1 MISYRNNKGITL
13 LELLVV
19 ILIVGI
25 LAAIA
30 IPTYNGYMVRARR
43 SDAKVVLEQV
53 RAAQEMWRAERG
65 CYAQD
70 GVNCAGAALA
80 GTAETK
86 LQTTMGVP
94 ASPIGGASGDYTW
107 ALTVKTGTTFIARA
121 TPNSTRQAADGWL
134 EINQDGIKTDSD
146 GRTYPD
152 KYCKWSK

>member
-1 MISYRNNKGITL
+1 
-13 LELLVV
+13 
-19 ILIVGI
+19 
-25 LAAIA
+25 
-30 IPTYNGYMVRARR
+30 
-43 SDAKVVLEQV
+43 
-53 RAAQEMWRAERG
+53 G

-94 ASPIGGASGDYTW
+94 ANAVGDYNW
-107 ALTVKTGTTFIARA
+107 SFTVKTAAAFTARA
-121 TPNSTRQAADGWL
+121 TPNSARQAADGWL

-152 KYCKWSK
+152 KWCKWSK